1 MILYYAVGGGLGHL
15 TRARRV
21 LQALGLTRQAAIVTA
36 SSFARD
42 ERVTAGIP
50 VIQVPA
56 FLEHA
61 PDDHREWMRML
72 VADRLIVDTFPGG
85 IQGELCG
92 LTRPMDLVAR
102 LLRWD
107 EYRRAVTG
115 DLPSFD
121 TTWVVEDLAPEQN
134 AFLRANGG
142 KVVPLE
148 LADCPDL
155 RKALDQEPDE
165 ERATDYWLIVHSG
178 PREEVRELIAYAR
191 ELRPPG
197 TVLVATQCDVELPDR
212 FERVDAYPVAQL
224 YPQAARIISAAGFNV
239 MAETEAWRGKH
250 HVMPFPRRFDDQ
262 YRRAARRRYDK
273 SDTL

>member
-1 MILYYAVGGGLGHL
+1 MILYYAIGGGLGHL

-21 LQALGLTRQAAIVTA
+21 LDVLGLTRDAAIVTA

-42 ERVTAGIP
+42 ARVTAGVP

-61 PDDHREWMRML
+61 PAEHRDWMRTL
-72 VADRLIVDTFPGG
+72 VAERLIVDTFPGG

-107 EYRRAVTG
+107 EYRRVVAD

-121 TTWVVEDLAPEQN
+121 TTWVVEELAPEQD
-134 AFLRANGG
+134 AFVRANSSR
-142 KVVPLE
+142 VVPLE
-148 LADCPDL
+148 IAGRPEFGESEEL
-155 RKALDQEPDE
+155 RGGHDF
-165 ERATDYWLIVHSG
+165 WLIVHSG
-178 PREEVRELIAYAR
+178 PGDEVRELIEYTR

-224 YPQAARIISAAGFNV
+224 YPRAARIISAAGFNV

-250 HVMPFPRRFDDQ
+250 YIMPFPRRFDDQ
-262 YRRAARRRYDK
+262 YRRAARRRHGT
-273 SDTL
+273 SDTV